1 MTRRKNIFY
10 SQAVLKPKILRQAR
24 LLTRVDFRLRAPV
37 YLNVKNLKS
46 SAIQVS
52 SAGATQRCEAV
63 HKASCKASSSAMGE
77 AF

>member
-10 SQAVLKPKILRQAR
+10 SQAVLKPNILRQAR
-24 LLTRVDFRLRAPV
+24 LLSRADFRSRAAV

-63 HKASCKASSSAMGE
+63 HKPSCRASSRAMGD
-77 AF
+77 AL